1 MIRLTK
7 LALRRPVTII
17 LCLITIAYFG
27 LQSVMGMKL
36 ELTPEM
42 EMPMLIIA
50 TVYPGASPED
60 VTDLVTKKEEDAI
73 TSLDSVDKVQS
84 ISRENV
90 SIVIVQYEYGTNM
103 DTAYI
108 NLKKAIDGIQGDLRT
123 MPTIRISWSWI
134 STRWRRLRWQSA
146 ATLIRTFIHM

>member
-50 TVYPGASPED
+50 RCIREQPGGRNRSGYQE
-60 VTDLVTKKEEDAI
+60 
-73 TSLDSVDKVQS
+73 
-84 ISRENV
+84 
-90 SIVIVQYEYGTNM
+90 
-103 DTAYI
+103 
-108 NLKKAIDGIQGDLRT
+108 
-123 MPTIRISWSWI
+123 
-134 STRWRRLRWQSA
+134 RRRCDHIIGLGR
-146 ATLIRTFIHM
+146 

>member
-27 LQSVMGMKL
+27 FQSVMGMKL

-50 TVYPGASPED
+50 TGYQERRRCD
-60 VTDLVTKKEEDAI
+60 H
-73 TSLDSVDKVQS
+73 
-84 ISRENV
+84 
-90 SIVIVQYEYGTNM
+90 VIG
-103 DTAYI
+103 
-108 NLKKAIDGIQGDLRT
+108 LGR
-123 MPTIRISWSWI
+123 
-134 STRWRRLRWQSA
+134 
-146 ATLIRTFIHM
+146 

>member
-27 LQSVMGMKL
+27 FQSVMGMKL

-90 SIVIVQYEYGTNM
+90 SIVR
-103 DTAYI
+103 
-108 NLKKAIDGIQGDLRT
+108 AICRT
-123 MPTIRISWSWI
+123 MPMTRISWSWI
-134 STRWRRLRWQSA
+134 LTRWRRLRWQSA
-146 ATLIRTFIHM
+146 VTLIRTFIHM

>member
-27 LQSVMGMKL
+27 FQSVMGMKL

-73 TSLDSVDKVQS
+73 TSLDSVDKVDVYKRQS
-84 ISRENV
+84 LELAKAEP
-90 SIVIVQYEYGTNM
+90 IVYSHGGYYGLSELLGTFGWSV
-103 DTAYI
+103 
-108 NLKKAIDGIQGDLRT
+108 KKKKRCQR
-123 MPTIRISWSWI
+123 
-134 STRWRRLRWQSA
+134 
-146 ATLIRTFIHM
+146 

>member
-27 LQSVMGMKL
+27 FQSVMGMKL

-50 TVYPGASPED
+50 TVYPGATRGRNRSGYQERRRCD
-60 VTDLVTKKEEDAI
+60 H
-73 TSLDSVDKVQS
+73 
-84 ISRENV
+84 
-90 SIVIVQYEYGTNM
+90 VIG
-103 DTAYI
+103 
-108 NLKKAIDGIQGDLRT
+108 LGR
-123 MPTIRISWSWI
+123 
-134 STRWRRLRWQSA
+134 
-146 ATLIRTFIHM
+146 